1 MMMVVMEVDVEI
13 IMVVVVMVVMVEVMM
28 FLGEVEMGVVKD
40 PIRPFQTLSRVWKLS
55 SLGRH
60 M

>member
-13 IMVVVVMVVMVEVMM
+13 IMVVVMVVMVEVMM